1 MLILLIEADSLLH
14 KGQYD
19 KLALENKGM
28 FRIGSVD
35 CNDFETLCN
44 KEGITSFPSYKI
56 YPELPIP
63 PVDYVQEPGTELD
76 TDKLKKQAYRFIG
89 NRVID
94 ITSANHDTFKDD
106 NPGKPKMLL
115 FTDKKSTPITYRA
128 LSTYFDVSEHSQLT
142 GTENPGVRHCA
153 RR

>member
-1 MLILLIEADSLLH
+1 
-14 KGQYD
+14 
-19 KLALENKGM
+19 M

-35 CNDFETLCN
+35 CTEFETLCN
-44 KEGITSFPSYKI
+44 KEGITQFPSYKI

-63 PVDYVQEPGTELD
+63 PVDYVQDAGTELD

-94 ITSANHDTFKDD
+94 ITSANHDTFKED

-128 LSTYFDVSEHSQLT
+128 LSTYFDVS
-142 GTENPGVRHCA
+142 
-153 RR
+153 